1 MKFAFYG
8 RVSTEDQ
15 QDPEASRGWQIRR
28 ARALI
33 EPHGGT
39 IVEQYFDIGQSRSL
53 PWKRRPEAAR
63 LLADVAGSDRRF
75 DSIVIGEPQRAF
87 YGNQFGLTFP
97 VLTHYGVGLWVPEVG
112 GAVDPGSEAH
122 DMVMTL
128 FGGMSKGERTRVQL
142 RVKASMF
149 DLAQR
154 SDRFLGGRPPYGY
167 TLADIGPHPNP
178 GKAAAGQRA
187 HKLVPDP
194 VTAPVV
200 AGIFDM
206 FVREGAS
213 LRLVAQ
219 RLTAAEIPSPSAYD
233 PARNKHRDP
242 VGWAFSAVRAILS
255 NPTYTGYRVWGKQQK
270 VETLIDPEDVAAGNR
285 TLMRWRDKDAWVR
298 SERPT
303 HEALVTEE
311 FFEAAANRLSSGAS
325 PRTRVPKGT
334 PNRYSLRGMLSC
346 GICGRTMQGAFR
358 ESRRKDGTGRVLYKC
373 EPHKHRALP
382 AEMQHPPSVY
392 VREDAIIGPLNQWIE
407 KLADPE
413 TLAAGQAGDPSHT
426 ARVAGLRADLRD
438 TKTKIAKLIASI
450 EAGID
455 PALIAPQIATRQAE
469 KNRLERQIAA
479 MNVEHGMSPAEI
491 KAVAQELGGLAEV
504 LTLAEAEERL
514 DVYESLQI
522 KMVYEPA
529 KRLVRAQLQTPTNA
543 AWGFGR
549 VRGGT

>member
-1 MKFAFYG
+1 MRASSG
-8 RVSTEDQ
+8 CRSAAPDEIRVLGAGLHRGS
-15 QDPEASRGWQIRR
+15 AGSRSQPGWQIRR
-28 ARALI
+28 AQTLI
-33 EPHGGT
+33 ETHGGS

-53 PWKRRPEAAR
+53 PWKRRPEAVR
-63 LLADVAGSDRRF
+63 LLVDVASANRRF
-75 DSIVIGEPQRAF
+75 DAIVIGEPQRAF
-87 YGNQFGLTFP
+87 YGNQFGLTFPVLTFP

-142 RVKASMF
+142 RVRASMF

-167 TLADIGPHPNP
+167 RLADVGPHPNP

-200 AGIFDM
+200 TGIFDM

-213 LRLVAQ
+213 LRLIAQ
-219 RLTAAEIPSPSAYD
+219 RLTAADIPSPSAHD
-233 PARNKHRDP
+233 PARNRHRDP
-242 VGWAFSAVRAILS
+242 VGWAFSAVRAIMS

-270 VETLIDPEDVAAGNR
+270 IETLIDPEDVAAGNR
-285 TLMRWRDKDAWVR
+285 TLMRWKDKGAWVR
-298 SERPT
+298 LERPT
-303 HEALVTEE
+303 HEPLVTEDV
-311 FFEAAANRLSSGAS
+311 FEAAANRLSSGAS
-325 PRTRVPKGT
+325 PRTRAPKGT

-346 GICGRTMQGAFR
+346 EICGRTMQGAFR

-373 EPHKHRALP
+373 EPHQHRALP
-382 AEMQHPPSVY
+382 AELEHPPSVY
-392 VREDAIIGPLNQWIE
+392 VREDAIIGPLNEWIE

-413 TLAAGQAGDPSHT
+413 VL
-426 ARVAGLRADLRD
+426 
-438 TKTKIAKLIASI
+438 
-450 EAGID
+450 
-455 PALIAPQIATRQAE
+455 APQIATRQAE
-469 KNRLERQIAA
+469 KDRIERQIAA
-479 MNVEHGMSPAEI
+479 MNVEHGMSAAEI
-491 KAVAQELGGLAEV
+491 EAVANELGGFAKILELAQ
-504 LTLAEAEERL
+504 AQERL

-522 KMVYEPA
+522 KVVYVPA